1 MSYARVVQINA
12 LKGSF
17 LPKSSISRSF
27 NILNHL
33 PKTQSYVY
41 NNQIRMYSRRAR
53 YQVVEPNLN
62 NSFLKPTLF
71 VVGSVGGMWK

>member
-17 LPKSSISRSF
+17 LPKSSLSRSF

-33 PKTQSYVY
+33 PRTQNYVY
-41 NNQIRMYSRRAR
+41 NKQIRMYSRRAR
-53 YQVVEPNLN
+53 YQVVEPNFY

-71 VVGSVGGMWK
+71 VVGGVGGMLK